1 MELSGQMG
9 MLCIGILLLVL
20 ILQVVQLFRKND
32 GTYRR
37 ERQELLE
44 KIDGARRESAAQQEA
59 FREYSAAQQ
68 AEMRKELSRSV
79 NEAMSAFGGLITENM
94 KYSSEAQSLKI
105 GEIGEMQN
113 LRLAEN
119 NRRLEQMRETVERKL
134 AELQS
139 DNNRKLDEMR
149 GIVDEKLQKTLNER
163 INESFRMVNERLEQ
177 VYRGLGEMQTLAA
190 GVGDLKKVLSNVKT
204 RGILG
209 EVQLGAILQD
219 MLSPEQYE
227 RNVAVR
233 KGSQANVEFAVKL
246 PGGDNGPVWLPID
259 SKFPLDCYDKLIS
272 ASDKGDREG
281 YEQAL
286 RELKDRLK
294 RFAKDIRD
302 KYICPPESTD
312 FAIMFLPSEGLYAE
326 AVRAGMAET
335 LQREYKVSIAGPTTM
350 GALLSSLQMGFD
362 TLAIQKRSNEVWRVL
377 SAVKNEFDSFAAV
390 LDSTQK
396 RLSQAND
403 ELDKLVG
410 VRTRKIQNTLK
421 SVGRLSER
429 DEEDLDV

>member
-1 MELSGQMG
+1 MGNEIILALSACSSLTGAVISV
-9 MLCIGILLLVL
+9 CLLARTGKMSKR
-20 ILQVVQLFRKND
+20 I
-32 GTYRR
+32 
-37 ERQELLE
+37 EELE
-44 KIDGARRESAAQQEA
+44 KNGAGETFLARQDLLAKTVEGGINGV
-59 FREYSAAQQ
+59 
-68 AEMRKELSRSV
+68 RSD
-79 NEAMSAFGGLITENM
+79 MSAFSMQTDQKLEFLRRGMESALTSIRRENAVQI
-94 KYSSEAQSLKI
+94 SEIK
-105 GEIGEMQN
+105 
-113 LRLAEN
+113 
-119 NRRLEQMRETVERKL
+119 ETVDKRLQDSLDKKL
-134 AELQS
+134 TDSFAQVSDRLQ
-139 DNNRKLDEMR
+139 
-149 GIVDEKLQKTLNER
+149 
-163 INESFRMVNERLEQ
+163 Q
-177 VYRGLGEMQTLAA
+177 VYKGLGEMQSLALS
-190 GVGDLKKVLSNVKT
+190 VGDLKRILSNVKT
-204 RGILG
+204 RGVLG

-421 SVGRLSER
+421 SIGRLSER

>member
-1 MELSGQMG
+1 MTPMGNEIILALSACSSLTGAVISV
-9 MLCIGILLLVL
+9 CLLARTGKMSKR
-20 ILQVVQLFRKND
+20 I
-32 GTYRR
+32 
-37 ERQELLE
+37 EELE
-44 KIDGARRESAAQQEA
+44 KNGAGETFLARQDLLAKTVEGGINGV
-59 FREYSAAQQ
+59 
-68 AEMRKELSRSV
+68 RSD
-79 NEAMSAFGGLITENM
+79 MSAFSMQTDQKLEFLRRGMESALTSIRRENAVQI
-94 KYSSEAQSLKI
+94 SEIK
-105 GEIGEMQN
+105 
-113 LRLAEN
+113 
-119 NRRLEQMRETVERKL
+119 ETVDKRLQDSLDKKL
-134 AELQS
+134 TDSFAQVSDRLQ
-139 DNNRKLDEMR
+139 
-149 GIVDEKLQKTLNER
+149 
-163 INESFRMVNERLEQ
+163 Q
-177 VYRGLGEMQTLAA
+177 VYKGLGEMQSLALS
-190 GVGDLKKVLSNVKT
+190 VGDLKRILSNVKT
-204 RGILG
+204 RGVLG

-421 SVGRLSER
+421 SIGRLSER

>member
-1 MELSGQMG
+1 MTPMGNEIILALSACSSLTGAVISV
-9 MLCIGILLLVL
+9 CLLARTGKMSKR
-20 ILQVVQLFRKND
+20 I
-32 GTYRR
+32 
-37 ERQELLE
+37 EELE
-44 KIDGARRESAAQQEA
+44 KNSAGETFLARQDLLAKTVEGGINGV
-59 FREYSAAQQ
+59 
-68 AEMRKELSRSV
+68 RSD
-79 NEAMSAFGGLITENM
+79 MSAFSMQTDQKLEFLRRGMESALTSIRRENAVQI
-94 KYSSEAQSLKI
+94 SEIK
-105 GEIGEMQN
+105 
-113 LRLAEN
+113 
-119 NRRLEQMRETVERKL
+119 ETVDKRLQDSLDKKL
-134 AELQS
+134 TDSFAQVSDRLQ
-139 DNNRKLDEMR
+139 
-149 GIVDEKLQKTLNER
+149 
-163 INESFRMVNERLEQ
+163 Q
-177 VYRGLGEMQTLAA
+177 VYKGLGEMQSLALS
-190 GVGDLKKVLSNVKT
+190 VGDLKRILSNVKT
-204 RGILG
+204 RGVLG

-421 SVGRLSER
+421 SIGRLSER

>member
-1 MELSGQMG
+1 MGNEIILALSACSSLTGAVISV
-9 MLCIGILLLVL
+9 CLLARTGKMSKR
-20 ILQVVQLFRKND
+20 I
-32 GTYRR
+32 
-37 ERQELLE
+37 EELE
-44 KIDGARRESAAQQEA
+44 KNGAGETFLARQDLLAKTVEGGINGV
-59 FREYSAAQQ
+59 
-68 AEMRKELSRSV
+68 RSD
-79 NEAMSAFGGLITENM
+79 MSAFSMQTDQKLEFLRRGMESALTSIRRENAVQI
-94 KYSSEAQSLKI
+94 SEIK
-105 GEIGEMQN
+105 
-113 LRLAEN
+113 
-119 NRRLEQMRETVERKL
+119 ETVDKRLQDSLDKKL
-134 AELQS
+134 TDSFAQVSDRLQ
-139 DNNRKLDEMR
+139 
-149 GIVDEKLQKTLNER
+149 
-163 INESFRMVNERLEQ
+163 Q
-177 VYRGLGEMQTLAA
+177 VYKGLGEMQSLALS
-190 GVGDLKKVLSNVKT
+190 VGDLKRILSNVKT
-204 RGILG
+204 RGVLG

-390 LDSTQK
+390 LHSTQK

-421 SVGRLSER
+421 SIGRLSER

>member
-1 MELSGQMG
+1 MTPMGNEIILALSACSSLTGAVISV
-9 MLCIGILLLVL
+9 CLLARTGKMSKR
-20 ILQVVQLFRKND
+20 I
-32 GTYRR
+32 
-37 ERQELLE
+37 EELE
-44 KIDGARRESAAQQEA
+44 KNSAGETFLARQDLLAKTVEGGINGV
-59 FREYSAAQQ
+59 
-68 AEMRKELSRSV
+68 RSD
-79 NEAMSAFGGLITENM
+79 MSAFSMQTDQKLEFLRRGMESALTSIRRENAVQI
-94 KYSSEAQSLKI
+94 SEIK
-105 GEIGEMQN
+105 
-113 LRLAEN
+113 
-119 NRRLEQMRETVERKL
+119 ETVDKRLQDSLDKKL
-134 AELQS
+134 TDSFAQVSDRLQ
-139 DNNRKLDEMR
+139 
-149 GIVDEKLQKTLNER
+149 
-163 INESFRMVNERLEQ
+163 Q
-177 VYRGLGEMQTLAA
+177 VYKGLGEMQSLALS
-190 GVGDLKKVLSNVKT
+190 VGDLKRILSNVKT
-204 RGILG
+204 RGVLG

>member
-1 MELSGQMG
+1 MGNEIILALSACSSLTGAVISV
-9 MLCIGILLLVL
+9 CLLARTGKMSKR
-20 ILQVVQLFRKND
+20 I
-32 GTYRR
+32 
-37 ERQELLE
+37 EELE
-44 KIDGARRESAAQQEA
+44 KNSAGETFLARQDLLAKTVEGGINGV
-59 FREYSAAQQ
+59 
-68 AEMRKELSRSV
+68 RSD
-79 NEAMSAFGGLITENM
+79 MSAFSMQTDQKLEFLRRGMESALTSIRRENAVQI
-94 KYSSEAQSLKI
+94 SEIK
-105 GEIGEMQN
+105 
-113 LRLAEN
+113 
-119 NRRLEQMRETVERKL
+119 ETVDKRLQDSLDKKL
-134 AELQS
+134 TDSFAQVSDRLQ
-139 DNNRKLDEMR
+139 
-149 GIVDEKLQKTLNER
+149 
-163 INESFRMVNERLEQ
+163 Q
-177 VYRGLGEMQTLAA
+177 VYKGLGEMQSLALS
-190 GVGDLKKVLSNVKT
+190 VGDLKRILSNVKT
-204 RGILG
+204 RGVLG

-350 GALLSSLQMGFD
+350 GSVLSILQMGFD

-421 SVGRLSER
+421 SIGRLSER

>member
-1 MELSGQMG
+1 MTPMGNEIILALSACSSLTGAVISV
-9 MLCIGILLLVL
+9 CLLARTGKMSKR
-20 ILQVVQLFRKND
+20 I
-32 GTYRR
+32 
-37 ERQELLE
+37 EELE
-44 KIDGARRESAAQQEA
+44 KNGAGETFLAIQDLLAKTVEGGINGV
-59 FREYSAAQQ
+59 
-68 AEMRKELSRSV
+68 RSD
-79 NEAMSAFGGLITENM
+79 MSAFSMQTDQKLEFLRRGMESALTSIRRENAVQI
-94 KYSSEAQSLKI
+94 SEIK
-105 GEIGEMQN
+105 
-113 LRLAEN
+113 
-119 NRRLEQMRETVERKL
+119 ETVDKRLQDSLDKKL
-134 AELQS
+134 TDSFAQVSDRLQ
-139 DNNRKLDEMR
+139 
-149 GIVDEKLQKTLNER
+149 
-163 INESFRMVNERLEQ
+163 Q
-177 VYRGLGEMQTLAA
+177 VYKGLGEMQSLALS
-190 GVGDLKKVLSNVKT
+190 VGDLKRILSNVKT
-204 RGILG
+204 RGVLG

-421 SVGRLSER
+421 SIGRLSER

>member
-1 MELSGQMG
+1 MGNEIILALSACSSLTGAVISV
-9 MLCIGILLLVL
+9 CLLARTGKMSKR
-20 ILQVVQLFRKND
+20 I
-32 GTYRR
+32 
-37 ERQELLE
+37 EELE
-44 KIDGARRESAAQQEA
+44 KNSAGETFLARQDLLAKTVEGGINGV
-59 FREYSAAQQ
+59 
-68 AEMRKELSRSV
+68 RSD
-79 NEAMSAFGGLITENM
+79 MSAFSMQTDQKLEFLRRGMESALTSIRRENAVQI
-94 KYSSEAQSLKI
+94 SEIK
-105 GEIGEMQN
+105 
-113 LRLAEN
+113 
-119 NRRLEQMRETVERKL
+119 ETVDKRLQDSLDKKL
-134 AELQS
+134 TDSFAQVSDRLQ
-139 DNNRKLDEMR
+139 
-149 GIVDEKLQKTLNER
+149 
-163 INESFRMVNERLEQ
+163 Q
-177 VYRGLGEMQTLAA
+177 VYKGLGEMQSLALS
-190 GVGDLKKVLSNVKT
+190 VGDLKRILSNVKT
-204 RGILG
+204 RGVLG

>member
-1 MELSGQMG
+1 MGNEIILALSACSSLTGAVISV
-9 MLCIGILLLVL
+9 CLLARTGKMSKR
-20 ILQVVQLFRKND
+20 I
-32 GTYRR
+32 
-37 ERQELLE
+37 EELE
-44 KIDGARRESAAQQEA
+44 KNSAGETFLARQDLLAKTVEGGINGV
-59 FREYSAAQQ
+59 
-68 AEMRKELSRSV
+68 RSD
-79 NEAMSAFGGLITENM
+79 MSAFSMQTDQKLEFLRRGMESALTSIRRENAVQI
-94 KYSSEAQSLKI
+94 SEIK
-105 GEIGEMQN
+105 
-113 LRLAEN
+113 
-119 NRRLEQMRETVERKL
+119 ETVDKRLQDSLDKKL
-134 AELQS
+134 TDSFAQVSDRLQ
-139 DNNRKLDEMR
+139 
-149 GIVDEKLQKTLNER
+149 
-163 INESFRMVNERLEQ
+163 Q
-177 VYRGLGEMQTLAA
+177 VYKGLGEMQSLALS
-190 GVGDLKKVLSNVKT
+190 VGDLKRILSNVKT
-204 RGILG
+204 RGVLG

-421 SVGRLSER
+421 SIGRLSER

>member
-1 MELSGQMG
+1 MGNEIILALSACSSLTGAVISV
-9 MLCIGILLLVL
+9 CLLARTGKMSKR
-20 ILQVVQLFRKND
+20 I
-32 GTYRR
+32 
-37 ERQELLE
+37 EELE
-44 KIDGARRESAAQQEA
+44 KSGAGETFLARQDLLAKTVEGGINGV
-59 FREYSAAQQ
+59 
-68 AEMRKELSRSV
+68 RSD
-79 NEAMSAFGGLITENM
+79 MSAFSMQTDQKLEFLRRGMESALTSIRRENAVQI
-94 KYSSEAQSLKI
+94 SEIK
-105 GEIGEMQN
+105 
-113 LRLAEN
+113 
-119 NRRLEQMRETVERKL
+119 ETVDKRLQDSLDKKL
-134 AELQS
+134 TDSFAQVSDRLQ
-139 DNNRKLDEMR
+139 
-149 GIVDEKLQKTLNER
+149 
-163 INESFRMVNERLEQ
+163 Q
-177 VYRGLGEMQTLAA
+177 VYKGLGEMQSLALS
-190 GVGDLKKVLSNVKT
+190 VGDLKRILSNVKT
-204 RGILG
+204 RGVLG

-294 RFAKDIRD
+294 RCAKDIRD

-421 SVGRLSER
+421 SIGRLSER

>member
-1 MELSGQMG
+1 MGNEIILALSACSSLTGAVISV
-9 MLCIGILLLVL
+9 CLLARTGKMSKR
-20 ILQVVQLFRKND
+20 I
-32 GTYRR
+32 
-37 ERQELLE
+37 EELE
-44 KIDGARRESAAQQEA
+44 KSGAGETFLARQDLLAKTVEGGINGV
-59 FREYSAAQQ
+59 
-68 AEMRKELSRSV
+68 RSD
-79 NEAMSAFGGLITENM
+79 MSAFSMQTDQKLEFLRRGMESALTSIRRENAVQI
-94 KYSSEAQSLKI
+94 SEIK
-105 GEIGEMQN
+105 
-113 LRLAEN
+113 
-119 NRRLEQMRETVERKL
+119 ETVDKRLQDSLDKKL
-134 AELQS
+134 TDSFAQVSDRLQ
-139 DNNRKLDEMR
+139 
-149 GIVDEKLQKTLNER
+149 
-163 INESFRMVNERLEQ
+163 Q
-177 VYRGLGEMQTLAA
+177 VYKGLGEMQSLALS
-190 GVGDLKKVLSNVKT
+190 VGDLKRILSNVKT
-204 RGILG
+204 RGVLG

>member
-1 MELSGQMG
+1 MTPMGNEIILALSACSSLTGAVISV
-9 MLCIGILLLVL
+9 CLLARTGKMSKR
-20 ILQVVQLFRKND
+20 I
-32 GTYRR
+32 
-37 ERQELLE
+37 EELE
-44 KIDGARRESAAQQEA
+44 KSGAGETFLARQDLLAKTVEGGINGV
-59 FREYSAAQQ
+59 
-68 AEMRKELSRSV
+68 RSD
-79 NEAMSAFGGLITENM
+79 MSAFSMQTDQKLEFLRRGMESALTSIRRENAVQI
-94 KYSSEAQSLKI
+94 SEIK
-105 GEIGEMQN
+105 
-113 LRLAEN
+113 
-119 NRRLEQMRETVERKL
+119 ETVDKRLQDSLDKKL
-134 AELQS
+134 TDSFAQVSDRLQ
-139 DNNRKLDEMR
+139 
-149 GIVDEKLQKTLNER
+149 
-163 INESFRMVNERLEQ
+163 Q
-177 VYRGLGEMQTLAA
+177 VYKGLGEMQSLALS
-190 GVGDLKKVLSNVKT
+190 VGDLKRILSNVKT
-204 RGILG
+204 RGVLG

>member
-1 MELSGQMG
+1 MGNEIILALSACSSLTGAVISV
-9 MLCIGILLLVL
+9 CLLARTGKMSKR
-20 ILQVVQLFRKND
+20 I
-32 GTYRR
+32 
-37 ERQELLE
+37 EELE
-44 KIDGARRESAAQQEA
+44 KSGAGETFLARQDLLAKTVEGGINGV
-59 FREYSAAQQ
+59 
-68 AEMRKELSRSV
+68 RSD
-79 NEAMSAFGGLITENM
+79 MSAFSMQTDQKLEFLRRGMESALTSIRRENAVQI
-94 KYSSEAQSLKI
+94 SEIK
-105 GEIGEMQN
+105 
-113 LRLAEN
+113 
-119 NRRLEQMRETVERKL
+119 ETVDKRLQDSLDKKL
-134 AELQS
+134 TDSFAQVSDRLQ
-139 DNNRKLDEMR
+139 
-149 GIVDEKLQKTLNER
+149 
-163 INESFRMVNERLEQ
+163 Q
-177 VYRGLGEMQTLAA
+177 VYKGLGEMQSLALS
-190 GVGDLKKVLSNVKT
+190 VGDLKRILSNVKT
-204 RGILG
+204 RGVLG

-396 RLSQAND
+396 RLAQAND

-421 SVGRLSER
+421 SIGRLSER

>member
-1 MELSGQMG
+1 MGNEIILALSACSSLTGAVISV
-9 MLCIGILLLVL
+9 CLLARTGKMSKR
-20 ILQVVQLFRKND
+20 I
-32 GTYRR
+32 
-37 ERQELLE
+37 EELE
-44 KIDGARRESAAQQEA
+44 KSGAGETFLARQDLLAKTVEGGINGV
-59 FREYSAAQQ
+59 
-68 AEMRKELSRSV
+68 RSD
-79 NEAMSAFGGLITENM
+79 MSAFSMQTDQKLEFLRRGMESALTSIRRENAVQI
-94 KYSSEAQSLKI
+94 SEIK
-105 GEIGEMQN
+105 
-113 LRLAEN
+113 
-119 NRRLEQMRETVERKL
+119 ETVDKRLQDSLDKKL
-134 AELQS
+134 TDSFAQVSDRLQ
-139 DNNRKLDEMR
+139 
-149 GIVDEKLQKTLNER
+149 
-163 INESFRMVNERLEQ
+163 Q
-177 VYRGLGEMQTLAA
+177 VYKGLGEMQSLALS
-190 GVGDLKKVLSNVKT
+190 VGDLKRILSNVKT
-204 RGILG
+204 RGVLG

-421 SVGRLSER
+421 SIGRLSER